1 MTADAPH
8 LCYLRADQIRGPLPT
23 FDHLEVK
30 NREDVKLGRLDGII
44 IDAAERRME
53 YFVVEQG
60 FLNHRRY
67 LLPLQP
73 TQVDTEANALR
84 MDLDGGDLE
93 SCARFNPGLFR
104 RYSGYDHLA
113 AMFHQPA

>member
-67 LLPLQP
+67 LLPLQL
-73 TQVDTEANALR
+73 TQVDTETNALR
-84 MDLDGGDLE
+84 MDVDGGDLE
-93 SCARFNPGLFR
+93 SCARFNPGAFR